1 MLKPIEQL
9 GEIMYR
15 IIDLESPENRM
26 NKIIEL

>member
-15 IIDLESPENRM
+15 IIDLESLENRM